1 MDIKSVIEKA
11 EAIITPV
18 ISQLGYDL
26 LDCEY
31 TKDQGRWILRLFIDK
46 NEGAVTLDD
55 CSKVSRALE
64 GVLDVENVVPERYS
78 LEVSSPGLDRP
89 LKRRSD
95 FEKFAG
101 QAIKLRT
108 LRPVN
113 NRSNYFGK
121 LLGMRGED
129 IIMNV
134 DGNEYAIP
142 ISELAK
148 AKLEH
153 K

>member
-1 MDIKSVIEKA
+1 MIEKA